1 MPDKELMS
9 ERKRWGF
16 LGLPFTFTKYIITD
30 KKLLIETGF
39 FTSNENEI
47 LLYKVIDMK
56 YSRSLGQKMFGLGTI
71 KLFSQ
76 DVTNPELEIKN
87 IKHSREFKDLLSE
100 QSELEKQRLSVRRG
114 EFSSIP
120 HNDHMHHT
128 DLPDDDFNDS
138 Y

>member
-1 MPDKELMS
+1 MPDKELMK
-9 ERKRWGF
+9 ERKRWSF
-16 LGLPFTFTKYIITD
+16 LGLPFTFTKYTITD

-47 LLYKVIDMK
+47 LLYKVVDMT
-56 YSRSLGQKMFGLGTI
+56 YSRSFWQKLFGLGTI

-76 DVTNPELEIKN
+76 DVTNSELEIKN
-87 IKHSREFKDLLSE
+87 IKNSHEFRELLSE

-114 EFSSIP
+114 EFMGIS
-120 HNDHMHHT
+120 HHEHMHHT

>member
-87 IKHSREFKDLLSE
+87 IKHSL
-100 QSELEKQRLSVRRG
+100 
-114 EFSSIP
+114 
-120 HNDHMHHT
+120 
-128 DLPDDDFNDS
+128 
-138 Y
+138 